1 LNTDGNHKWSRS
13 FRYAYEGIKYAL
25 DTQRNMKFHFFVSF
39 LVLLAALLLRLQKTD
54 ILFILL
60 AMTLMIV
67 TELINTAVEKAVDLA
82 MPDQHPLAKI
92 AKDVAAASVLVSA
105 VFAIVVGM
113 IVFYEPIDRL
123 FRQVN
128 TAESTMSAGIIWV
141 LIALVILS
149 VIVIETRF
157 SDKGKFVRP
166 SLLTAVAFAIA
177 ALIALFVQH
186 TIVALLAFTLSCM
199 FLIVLYDRKTRS
211 FPALFLGALIG
222 IAVTVLAYIL
232 MNFL

>member
-1 LNTDGNHKWSRS
+1 LKTDGNHKWHRS

-39 LVLLAALLLRLQKTD
+39 LVLLSALLLRLQKTD

-60 AMTLMIV
+60 AVTLMIV

-105 VFAIVVGM
+105 VFAVVVGM
-113 IVFYEPIDRL
+113 IVFYEPVDHL

-128 TAESTMSAGIIWV
+128 TADSTMSAGIIWV

-166 SLLTAVAFAIA
+166 SLLTAIAFAIS

-211 FPALFLGALIG
+211 FPALFLGAVIG
-222 IAVTVLAYIL
+222 IAVTVLAFIL
-232 MNFL
+232 MNLI

>member
-1 LNTDGNHKWSRS
+1 LNAKGFRKWRRS

-25 DTQRNMKFHFFVSF
+25 DTQRNMKFHFFVAF
-39 LVLLAALLLRLQKTD
+39 IVLIAALFIHLPKTD

-60 AMTLMIV
+60 AVTLMIV

-105 VFAIVVGM
+105 VFAVVVGL
-113 IVFYEPIDRL
+113 IVFYEPVDQL
-123 FRQVN
+123 FRHVKDTNNQV
-128 TAESTMSAGIIWV
+128 SAGSIWL

-157 SDKGKFVRP
+157 ADKGKFVRP

-177 ALIALFVQH
+177 ALIALLVSN
-186 TIVALLAFTLSCM
+186 TLIALLAFILAVII
-199 FLIVLYDRKTRS
+199 LIILYDKKKRA
-211 FPALFLGALIG
+211 FPALLLGAIIG
-222 IAVTVLAYIL
+222 IAVTVLAYMFML
-232 MNFL
+232 VL

>member
-1 LNTDGNHKWSRS
+1 MTDGFRKWRRS

-25 DTQRNMKFHFFVSF
+25 DTQRNMKFHFCVAF
-39 LVLLAALLLRLQKTD
+39 LVLLAALLVHLPKTD
-54 ILFILL
+54 ILFIML
-60 AMTLMIV
+60 AVTLMIV

-105 VFAIVVGM
+105 GFAVIVGM
-113 IVFYEPIDRL
+113 IVFYEPIDQLLRQSRL
-123 FRQVN
+123 QQ
-128 TAESTMSAGIIWV
+128 TQMSAGAIWV

-157 SDKGKFVRP
+157 SDKGKLVRP
-166 SLLTAVAFAIA
+166 SLLTAVAFSIATVITVFVDQTIA
-177 ALIALFVQH
+177 AL
-186 TIVALLAFTLSCM
+186 LAYTLAAIIFIM
-199 FLIVLYDRKTRS
+199 LYDKKTRP

-222 IAVTVLAYIL
+222 AAVTILAFSCL
-232 MNFL
+232 SML

>member
-1 LNTDGNHKWSRS
+1 MAGGFRKWRSS

-25 DTQRNMKFHFFVSF
+25 DTQRNMKFHFTVAF
-39 LVLLAALLLRLQKTD
+39 LVLLAALLIHLSKTD

-60 AMTLMIV
+60 AVTLMIV

-105 VFAIVVGM
+105 VFAVVVGM
-113 IVFYEPIDRL
+113 IIFYEPIDRL
-123 FRQVN
+123 LRHARLEE
-128 TAESTMSAGIIWV
+128 TPISAGTIWV
-141 LIALVILS
+141 LIALVILT

-157 SDKGKFVRP
+157 ADKGKLVRP
-166 SLLTAVAFAIA
+166 SLLTAIAFAISTVI
-177 ALIALFVQH
+177 LVFVAQ
-186 TIVALLAFTLSCM
+186 TIVVLLAYTLSIII
-199 FLIVLYDRKTRS
+199 LIVLFDKKTRP

-222 IAVTVLAYIL
+222 IVVTLLAFSCL
-232 MNFL
+232 NML

>member
-1 LNTDGNHKWSRS
+1 LNTDGNHKWRRS